1 MNALTTTSPGSSALA
16 QSTAASSAAS
26 APGAGSQIAADEAD
40 NWGELLLVKSV
51 IAADLAIANLTVG
64 DLFRLDKGSILVT
77 SHLSGTNVPL
87 LIGGR
92 ILAWGEFQVNGD
104 TLGVRVAEM
113 A

>member
-1 MNALTTTSPGSSALA
+1 MNALATTSQVSSALVESGA
-16 QSTAASSAAS
+16 DPTAASAS
-26 APGAGSQIAADEAD
+26 GPLVAPEAADS
-40 NWGELLLVKSV
+40 WGELLLVKSV
-51 IAADLAIANLTVG
+51 VSADLAIANLTVG

-87 LIGGR
+87 VIGGR
-92 ILAWGEFQVNGD
+92 VLAWGEFQVNGD

>member
-1 MNALTTTSPGSSALA
+1 
-16 QSTAASSAAS
+16 
-26 APGAGSQIAADEAD
+26 
-40 NWGELLLVKSV
+40 
-51 IAADLAIANLTVG
+51 
-64 DLFRLDKGSILVT
+64 
-77 SHLSGTNVPL
+77 VPL